1 MGVGVGRRG
10 LGHVALGVEGHV
22 VLRVVHLMAG
32 VRVEDRRGL
41 EVVVGGVVG
50 VLRREVLLL
59 RLPIH
64 VLLELWLLSVEGGHW
79 LVLHVGGV
87 VGVLGGEGA
96 VVWAVHDGAVGG
108 LPLQRRHAILRHTV
122 GCRLQHNDRMD
133 RWLVTRMPACRYRY
147 EMPCLKSLYV
157 RVSMD
162 GRVLTCSWCR
172 CGSCC
177 GA

>member
-1 MGVGVGRRG
+1 MAIEYSPVALWRVEALGLALRVGVGRGG

-64 VLLELWLLSVEGGHW
+64 VLLLLLLLSVEGGQW
-79 LVLHVGGV
+79 LVLHVWGV
-87 VGVLGGEGA
+87 VGVLGREGG
-96 VVWAVHDGAVGG
+96 VVWVVHDGAVGG
-108 LPLQRRHAILRHTV
+108 LPLQRRHAVLRHTV
-122 GCRLQHNDRMD
+122 RRRLQHNNRI
-133 RWLVTRMPACRYRY
+133 
-147 EMPCLKSLYV
+147 
-157 RVSMD
+157 
-162 GRVLTCSWCR
+162 GRHGW
-172 CGSCC
+172 
-177 GA
+177 